1 MIADPSR
8 CRGQMAGAHDVEEM
22 MAPYWGESAIN
33 TRGRTERREFQ
44 PHGNVHGGRLHA
56 GAGSWA
62 VLLDLRCPDMRK
74 FPLAAAAFA
83 VVLAA
88 GTAQAQQGG
97 TRLRGEVEAMSGS
110 TLMLKT
116 SDGREA
122 KVMLTPGFSAGGVVP
137 AKASDI
143 GKGAFIGVGAR
154 PQPDGT
160 LLAVQVVIFPETMRG
175 TGEGHRP
182 WGVLPDATM
191 TNATVADTV
200 SQVDGA
206 NLVLSYPGGEQKV
219 TITPD
224 ATILMAGAAEAS
236 ELKPGVQVAMT
247 ASRQADGS
255 YSASRITI
263 AKSGAKLPF

>member
-1 MIADPSR
+1 
-8 CRGQMAGAHDVEEM
+8 
-22 MAPYWGESAIN
+22 
-33 TRGRTERREFQ
+33 
-44 PHGNVHGGRLHA
+44 
-56 GAGSWA
+56 
-62 VLLDLRCPDMRK
+62 MRK
-74 FPLAAAAFA
+74 CPLAAAT
-83 VVLAA
+83 LALFLIA
-88 GTAQAQQGG
+88 GAAQAQQGG
-97 TRLRGEVEAMSGS
+97 TRLRGEVEAMDGA

-116 SDGREA
+116 SEGREA
-122 KVMLTPGFSAGGVVP
+122 KVTLAPGFAAGGIVP
-137 AKASDI
+137 AKVSDI

-160 LLAVQVVIFPETMRG
+160 LLAVQVVIFPEAMRG

-200 SQVDGA
+200 SKVDGA

-219 TITPD
+219 TITTE
-224 ATILMAGAAEAS
+224 ATILMAGPAEAA

-263 AKSGAKLPF
+263 AKGGAKLPF